1 MTREHKAGLAV
12 SCSFLCL
19 VGSVVCLKLREPPPG
34 AAAPNS
40 SADAGTKHSPG
51 TAPQEKDGKRVSE
64 PPPLMVG
71 NSTSGGTSSPL
82 FGQSS
87 RTTDLHPAEASG
99 YGADLASNRVDN
111 HPAAGAGQEGRQDQP
126 RTSPASDPGN
136 RQPNADSHPGPGTPP
151 GVHKG
156 DDPGEELHHG
166 GKGKH
171 ESGGANQNATNPLE
185 NGSPP
190 PGETAAGGL
199 ERKEQAGLLH
209 SQSGNAANSKE
220 EPRTGVILVGSGDN
234 TLPTGTPSP
243 NPQPGG
249 RDPVLSGGNSVVPL
263 GSKGAGVTPNPVVEG
278 PPTPPPSAA
287 PATVPDKSGSILP
300 SNPLPFG
307 TASGLPP
314 SDGDGKP
321 KPLTPRTGSG
331 ENSPAGLLGGGPSP
345 SPATPRAGTS
355 PPPAVHPAS
364 EPPKA
369 PETGPITVGIPP
381 APPLPGGG
389 QTAPGIP
396 PGDPLPPL
404 GSSSPPMGTRA
415 DEPKRG
421 VVPPPGGA
429 APATPPAAASSQGG
443 SVPEPSLFIP
453 DLGPANSATSPGAA
467 PSPGA
472 KGGSDTPAAAGA
484 TPGLLGTA
492 YTEGGR
498 ATASPG
504 HSALPQSMPGMII
517 TDPQSAASGAGSGAA
532 LPPGTQPTAPMPAP
546 ARLSPMAVAVPNPS
560 APTTPAPGVLSPSPI
575 PAGLPP
581 QAGSVQPASNV
592 ESWDETMY
600 TCKAG
605 DTFQTISARF
615 YGGRTDYAQALQQYN
630 KKHPQASDA
639 MQQTGTLTEGEKV
652 FIPPLAILEKKHGSH
667 VPKTAGS
674 ALPG

>member
-12 SCSFLCL
+12 TCSFLCL
-19 VGSVVCLKLREPPPG
+19 VGSVVWLKLREPPPG
-34 AAAPNS
+34 AAAPNP
-40 SADAGTKHSPG
+40 SAGAGGAATV
-51 TAPQEKDGKRVSE
+51 QEKPGDG
-64 PPPLMVG
+64 G
-71 NSTSGGTSSPL
+71 NKDGNKGLNAALSLATTPSTNTSSNLPL
-82 FGQSS
+82 GQSKQ
-87 RTTDLHPAEASG
+87 TTEPQIVEASG
-99 YGADLASNRVDN
+99 YRADLASNQVDN
-111 HPAAGAGQEGRQDQP
+111 HSAAGAGQEGR
-126 RTSPASDPGN
+126 
-136 RQPNADSHPGPGTPP
+136 PGPGTPP
-151 GVHKG
+151 EDRKG
-156 DDPGEELHHG
+156 DKPGEELHHG
-166 GKGKH
+166 GKGKQ
-171 ESGGANQNATNPLE
+171 ESGGAKQNATNPLE

-190 PGETAAGGL
+190 PAETAAGGL
-199 ERKEQAGLLH
+199 ERKEQPGLLH

-220 EPRTGVILVGSGDN
+220 EPRTGLIQVGSSDN
-234 TLPTGTPSP
+234 TLPTGSPSP
-243 NPQPGG
+243 NPRVGG
-249 RDPVLSGGNSVVPL
+249 GDPVLSGGNSVVPL
-263 GSKGAGVTPNPVVEG
+263 GSKAAGMTPKPVVEG
-278 PPTPPPSAA
+278 PPTPPPPAA
-287 PATVPDKSGSILP
+287 PA
-300 SNPLPFG
+300 NPLPSG

-314 SDGDGKP
+314 SDGDVKP

-345 SPATPRAGTS
+345 SPATPRADTS
-355 PPPAVHPAS
+355 PPPTVHPAS

-389 QTAPGIP
+389 QTAPDIP

-404 GSSSPPMGTRA
+404 GSSSPPMGARA

-421 VVPPPGGA
+421 VVPPPGSA
-429 APATPPAAASSQGG
+429 APATPPSAASSQGG
-443 SVPEPSLFIP
+443 GVPETSLFIP
-453 DLGPANSATSPGAA
+453 DLGPANSATNSGSA

-472 KGGSDTPAAAGA
+472 RGGSGTPAAAGA
-484 TPGLLGTA
+484 TPGLPGAA

-504 HSALPQSMPGMII
+504 NPAPLQNGSGLTI
-517 TDPQSAASGAGSGAA
+517 TDLPPASSGAGSGATV
-532 LPPGTQPTAPMPAP
+532 PPGTQPNAPMPAP